1 MSCAHT
7 DGIDLEYELSG
18 PADGRPLLLIHGLGM
33 QLVHWDDRFV
43 AALADRGHRV
53 LRFDNRDI
61 GRSTWLDHLGLP
73 DLPSL
78 MGSAA
83 RGERGTA
90 PYTLSDMATDAANLL
105 DAVGWSSAHV
115 VGVSMGGMIGQTL
128 AIEHPARVRSLTSI
142 MSSTGAPG
150 LPGPTAEATMVLMTP
165 PPPDRDGAIAA
176 GVQAFRVIGSP
187 DFPTDEATMRAMA
200 AKAYDRGFHPLGVG
214 RQLAAILGSGSRRER
229 LANVCAPTLVIH
241 GRVDPLVPLPCGE
254 DTAKAV
260 RGAALLVIDGMGHDL
275 PEQLWPRL
283 VDAITAHT
291 AAADR

>member
-1 MSCAHT
+1 MPSAHA
-7 DGIDLEYELSG
+7 DGIDIEYELSG

-33 QLVHWDDRFV
+33 QLVHWDDRLV
-43 AALADRGHRV
+43 AALADGGHRV

-61 GRSTWLDHLGLP
+61 GRSTWLDHLDLP
-73 DLPSL
+73 DLPTL
-78 MGSAA
+78 MSGGRADP
-83 RGERGTA
+83 
-90 PYTLSDMATDAANLL
+90 PYTLSDMARDTANLL

-115 VGVSMGGMIGQTL
+115 AGVSMGGMIGQTL

-142 MSSTGAPG
+142 MSSTGGPG

-176 GVQAFRVIGSP
+176 GVAAFRVIGSP
-187 DFPTDEATMRAMA
+187 DFPTDEAAMRAMA
-200 AKAYDRGFHPLGVG
+200 ARAYDRGFHPLGVG

-229 LANVCAPTLVIH
+229 LEGVCAPTLVIH
-241 GRVDPLVPLPCGE
+241 GRADPLVPLPCGE

-260 RGAALLVIDGMGHDL
+260 RGSELLVVDGMGHDL
-275 PEQLWPRL
+275 PEALWPRL